1 MFPSRIL
8 DLIIQQIRKISEQL
22 LVQFDIKICFYIL
35 QTNADFTETRQEV
48 ARMQKERER
57 YEEMMKKA
65 FMRGV
70 CALNLEAMTIFH
82 NNEEKEN
89 RDTGK

>member
-1 MFPSRIL
+1 M
-8 DLIIQQIRKISEQL
+8 L
-22 LVQFDIKICFYIL
+22 LVQVNEEL
-35 QTNADFTETRQEV
+35 ASVRAEV
-48 ARMQKERER
+48 DQMHKERER

-82 NNEEKEN
+82 SNEEKEN
-89 RDTGK
+89 RDIGTEVVIIISK

>member
-1 MFPSRIL
+1 MF
-8 DLIIQQIRKISEQL
+8 
-22 LVQFDIKICFYIL
+22 L
-35 QTNADFTETRQEV
+35 QVTEELTQARQEV

-70 CALNLEAMTIFH
+70 CALNLEAMTIF
-82 NNEEKEN
+82 NSNEEKEN
-89 RDTGK
+89 RDIGMHFENYSGSIFYW

>member
-1 MFPSRIL
+1 
-8 DLIIQQIRKISEQL
+8 
-22 LVQFDIKICFYIL
+22 
-35 QTNADFTETRQEV
+35 
-48 ARMQKERER
+48 MQKERER

-89 RDTGK
+89 RDTGKKSLLL